1 MRKRIFRVA
10 NPVVGPAATAVVG
23 GLLGGTAAESLAPAI
38 GQFVGQTA
46 EEMVKDTSPQLSL
59 QDYTNI
65 IDKLSAVIPS
75 VAGNSKQLKEILAQQ
90 GFFANEQ
97 QAILTLNTLYK
108 FIIASRNFVPEKD
121 TPDVALRFMI
131 ELYRSSNNY
140 QLVNDNLNNLTEN
153 SRHFGNNVYT
163 ILLSGDST
171 LSLEQ
176 RQKMS
181 DVSQLLTIAQN
192 LGRPVDSNTL
202 NSLERIQQNN
212 VQFFGPKS
220 KDFMNFSI
228 LRDKASV
235 RAVTDLERSLST
247 FNVLMPLTLQ
257 SEEQARQLSQ
267 AVKEFADSDLGY
279 MITQNSAIR
288 ALFTTFV
295 GLGKLKDSVSLGKA
309 LEEARGG
316 GFK

>member
-1 MRKRIFRVA
+1 MRKKIFRVA
-10 NPVVGPAATAVVG
+10 NPVAGPAATAVVG

-279 MITQNSAIR
+279 MITQNNAIR